1 MKLAQALNDKTMDV
15 RVIDRLLAE
24 GKISKSDF
32 DKFMTNLPD
41 ETGNFDFVGS
51 QEEVPAIDEE
61 AAPVT
66 E

>member
-24 GKISKSDF
+24 GKISKSNF
-32 DKFMTNLPD
+32 DSFMTNLPD

-51 QEEVPAIDEE
+51 QEEAPEVEE
-61 AAPVT
+61 EVATVT